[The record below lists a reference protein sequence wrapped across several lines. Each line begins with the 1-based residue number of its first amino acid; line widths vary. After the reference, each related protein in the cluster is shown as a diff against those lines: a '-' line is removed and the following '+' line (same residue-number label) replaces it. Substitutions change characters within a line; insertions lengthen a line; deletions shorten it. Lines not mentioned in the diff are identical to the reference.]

1 MPTPSPISPLQPR
14 KATAQGQRLGPCTDS
29 TGSLSEKVDSCG
41 TETAP
46 MLPSSAPG
54 SLPPTLSA
62 SDVFLSGLGWGEVT
76 LALEGRSYAASRSVP
91 LWSRDLARG
100 H

>member
-1 MPTPSPISPLQPR
+1 MPTPSAISPLQPR
-14 KATAQGQRLGPCTDS
+14 KATAQGQRLRLCTGS
-29 TGSLSEKVDSCG
+29 TGSLRKVDFCG
-41 TETAP
+41 TERAP

-54 SLPPTLSA
+54 SLPPALSA

-91 LWSRDLARG
+91 LWTRDLARG